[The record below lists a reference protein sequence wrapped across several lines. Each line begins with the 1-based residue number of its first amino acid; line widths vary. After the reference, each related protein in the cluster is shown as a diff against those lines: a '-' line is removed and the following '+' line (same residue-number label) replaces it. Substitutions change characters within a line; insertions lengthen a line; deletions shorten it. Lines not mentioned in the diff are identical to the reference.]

1 MIRLLLLCLF
11 LLGCYSAHTDYMYG
25 EFPID
30 DESRADLDDDFAR
43 YLKYYSE
50 LDSSLDGYYLVYSRN
65 WDAVDVGS
73 EFLFFFDNSDS
84 ITLCPFRLRC
94 QKHGFKNGDF
104 PTEDLER
111 ARPLFPQGSGDVA
124 SRIYGYRKESG
135 KKRYYKFYQMDACHG
150 DSACAEK
157 WKNSIQENAEQY
169 ELNDRLLKS
178 FEQIVST
185 LYEGK

>member
-1 MIRLLLLCLF
+1 
-11 LLGCYSAHTDYMYG
+11 MYG

-30 DESRADLDDDFAR
+30 DVARADLDDDFAR

-73 EFLFFFDNSDS
+73 EFLFFYDNSDS

-94 QKHGFKNGDF
+94 QKLGFKNGDF
-104 PTEDLER
+104 PAEDLER
-111 ARPLFPQGSGDVA
+111 AQPLFPKGSGDVA

-135 KKRYYKFYQMDACHG
+135 KKRYYKLYQMDACHG
-150 DSACAEK
+150 ESACAEK
-157 WKNSIQENAEQY
+157 WKHSIQENAEQY
-169 ELNDRLLKS
+169 DLNGRLLKR

-185 LYEGK
+185 LYDDKYDLYEGK

>member
-1 MIRLLLLCLF
+1 
-11 LLGCYSAHTDYMYG
+11 MYG

-135 KKRYYKFYQMDACHG
+135 KKRYYK
-150 DSACAEK
+150 
-157 WKNSIQENAEQY
+157 
-169 ELNDRLLKS
+169 L
-178 FEQIVST
+178 
-185 LYEGK
+185 

>member
-11 LLGCYSAHTDYMYG
+11 LLGCYTAHTDYMYG
-25 EFPID
+25 KFPID
-30 DESRADLDDDFAR
+30 DEARANLDDDFAR
-43 YLKYYSE
+43 YLNYYSE
-50 LDSSLDGYYLVYSRN
+50 LDSSQDGYYLVYTRG
-65 WDAVDVGS
+65 WDAVDVGND
-73 EFLFFFDNSDS
+73 FLFFYDKSDS
-84 ITLCPFRLRC
+84 ITLCPFHLRC
-94 QKHGFKNGDF
+94 QKYEFKKGDF

-111 ARPLFPQGSGDVA
+111 AQPLFPKGSGDVA
-124 SRIYGYRKESG
+124 SRIYGYRKDFG
-135 KKRYYKFYQMDACHG
+135 KKRYYKLYQMDACHG

-169 ELNDRLLKS
+169 DLNGRLLKS